1 MVYKKLCTIAGK
13 FLENAFERLD
23 GEVMP
28 KKIQPSA
35 PAAMPAAFAPW
46 KLTADLVAAVGG
58 PRTEVVLHDLSDP
71 VHSVIYVVNGHVT
84 DREVGQGVRH
94 LVEEMLL
101 RGENPE
107 KGDLFPVWWYR
118 HKGKDGAE
126 KLVRSITMLIRR
138 PDGKLA
144 GALCV
149 NQDVTD
155 EAQALLRLE
164 AFLPPEMRGAATG
177 VPDDARE
184 ERTSRS
190 GAEEVA
196 LSGRQSV
203 AEAVFDLIDR
213 IVDEDDSGKGP
224 YGAKTTDGKT
234 IRSRD
239 GRLELLAFMD
249 SRGVFLMKGALEH
262 AAMRLGV
269 SKVTIYSDLDAIRR
283 AGSEAAS

>member
-1 MVYKKLCTIAGK
+1 METEPLARAAI
-13 FLENAFERLD
+13 
-23 GEVMP
+23 
-28 KKIQPSA
+28 
-35 PAAMPAAFAPW
+35 PADFAPW

-84 DREVGQGVRH
+84 DRAVGQGVRH

-107 KGDLFPVWWYR
+107 KGDLLPVWWFR
-118 HKGKDGAE
+118 HMGKGGVE
-126 KLVRSITMLIRR
+126 KLIRSATMLIRR

-155 EAQALLRLE
+155 EAHALLRLE
-164 AFLPPEMRGAATG
+164 TLLPPEMGGSAAGAAG
-177 VPDDARE
+177 EVGAANAL
-184 ERTSRS
+184 RS
-190 GAEEVA
+190 SAAEVGLA
-196 LSGRQSV
+196 GCQSV
-203 AEAVFDLIDR
+203 SEAVFDLIDR
-213 IVDEDDSGKGP
+213 IVDEDDSGNGAS
-224 YGAKTTDGKT
+224 GAKSTAGKT
-234 IRSRD
+234 LRSRD
-239 GRLELLAFMD
+239 DRLELLAFMD

-262 AAMRLGV
+262 AALRLGV

-283 AGSEAAS
+283 AGSEEAS